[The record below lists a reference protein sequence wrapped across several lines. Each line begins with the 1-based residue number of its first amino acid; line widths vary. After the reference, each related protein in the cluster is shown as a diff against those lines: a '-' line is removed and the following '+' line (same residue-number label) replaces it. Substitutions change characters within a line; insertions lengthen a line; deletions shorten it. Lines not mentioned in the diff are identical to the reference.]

1 VAMSVTCPTCAAEFR
16 AGEQYAG
23 RVAKCPGCQKPFRLP
38 TAAADVGSAAAVTS
52 SATAATILP
61 TQTERRQATA
71 AAAPPVAAAQIA
83 STPATA
89 KQTATPAQKPA
100 TPKGTGA
107 KSPSRE
113 QIAQQI
119 MAGFTGP
126 IRRPRTPIMYQLAA
140 IVVFLLMIALPLV
153 YLSLI
158 ALAGYGVY
166 YHAVNHT
173 GIVTTDTVRNGKA
186 KVAAVLIYLGP
197 IVAGVVLIVFMIKPL
212 FARPVGGGRT
222 RSLRRES
229 EPLLFAFVDR
239 ICETVG
245 APKPRQIDVDCEVN
259 ASARFR
265 RGMLSMIGNDLA
277 LTIGMPLIAGLNT
290 RQFGGVLA
298 HEFGHFSQ
306 GFGMRLSYMIRSLS
320 HWFMRLV
327 YQRDRADQ
335 WLEENASEFD
345 IRIGWIL
352 YLAMAFVWLSR
363 KVLWVLMYVGHFFGS
378 FLLRQMEFDAD
389 RFETRF
395 AGSGAFEQTARQL
408 QTLNVASQAAF
419 SDLREFYREGRL
431 GDDLPRLIMARTA
444 AMPEEVKKAI
454 DKSIGTSKTGL
465 FDTHPCDADRIVAAK
480 REDTDGVF
488 RVELPATALLSDFDA
503 HAKASTL
510 EFYRGIFGNDLKKA
524 ELRPVTEITAKHE
537 QAREQESAIERFF
550 GGEWS
555 VAAPLQLDSYHV
567 APPQNAAAALAELKE
582 VRRQMAA
589 KIKASEGAAEALS
602 KANRQSRESHS
613 WNSLLRARVKV
624 NKKALAEAGGA
635 DEIKRRGAEAE
646 RLIGKST
653 NQLRSL
659 NELAA
664 KRISLGLAL
673 LHVAKVVERLPET
686 KPKLADVDAKF
697 MALQTMCGTME
708 ALAGIA
714 PLHTSAGGLIEALQG
729 GGRADDIVPILEDLM
744 GKLLPRAKTMRVVGS
759 VRHARRADPGGFGER
774 LQWLRSGARNGAD
787 ALCAVAGGN
796 GPVNRLRGNGLR
808 LAEAGGG
815 SGSGDCLAQEI
826 RVAGQ
831 LIQIG
836 QLPRLFYI
844 CGMTGTELAV
854 FALLLLAGGLANYRF
869 AEPIAAVFHRWIPDS
884 WESEPSSHRLSGQLM
899 SASGI
904 ILFATSAVTG

>member
-1 VAMSVTCPTCAAEFR
+1 MSVTCPSCAAKFR
-16 AGEQYAG
+16 AGDQYAG

-38 TAAADVGSAAAVTS
+38 SLPPEHNVAAAPAAAGS
-52 SATAATILP
+52 KATLP
-61 TQTERRQATA
+61 VQAERRQAPA
-71 AAAPPVAAAQIA
+71 A
-83 STPATA
+83 PATA
-89 KQTATPAQKPA
+89 VGPTRAAATAPPARPTVAPVTTNGPDGK
-100 TPKGTGA
+100 T
-107 KSPSRE
+107 PSRD

-140 IVVFLLMIALPLV
+140 IAVFLLMIILPLV

-173 GIVTTDTVRNGKA
+173 GIVTTGAVRNGKA
-186 KVAAVLIYLGP
+186 KIAALLIYLAP
-197 IVAGVVLIVFMIKPL
+197 IVAGAVLIVFMIKPL
-212 FARPVGGGRT
+212 FARPARDGRT
-222 RSLRRES
+222 RSLRREA

-265 RGMLSMIGNDLA
+265 RGMLSMLGNDLV
-277 LTIGMPLIAGLNT
+277 LTIGMPLLAGLNT

-327 YQRDRADQ
+327 YQRDRADE
-335 WLEENASEFD
+335 WLEANAGDLD

-444 AMPEEVKKAI
+444 ALPAEVKKAI
-454 DKSIGTSKTGL
+454 DKSIGQSKTGL
-465 FDTHPCDADRIVAAK
+465 FDTHPCDGDRIVAAK

-488 RVELPATALLSDFDA
+488 RVELPATVLLSDFEA
-503 HAKASTL
+503 HSKASTL

-524 ELRPVTEITAKHE
+524 ELRPVTDITAKHD
-537 QAREQESAIERFF
+537 QAREQEAAIGRFF

-555 VAAPLQLDSYHV
+555 AAAPLQLDAYHV
-567 APPQNAAAALAELKE
+567 APPPSASAALTELKDVRQRMAAAIA
-582 VRRQMAA
+582 
-589 KIKASEGAAEALS
+589 
-602 KANRQSRESHS
+602 ANRGAVETLATAGRQVRESHH
-613 WNSLLRARVKV
+613 WNTLLRARVKI
-624 NKKALAEAGGA
+624 NKKSLAEAGGA
-635 DEIKRRGAEAE
+635 EEIKRRGAEAE
-646 RLIGKST
+646 RLLGKAT
-653 NQLRSL
+653 GQLRSL

-664 KRISLGLAL
+664 KRISLSLAL
-673 LHVAKVVERLPET
+673 LHVAKVTERLPEPT
-686 KPKLADVDAKF
+686 PKIADVDAKF
-697 MALQTMCGTME
+697 MALQTMCGAME
-708 ALAGIA
+708 SLAAMA
-714 PLHTSAGGLIEALQG
+714 PLHASAGGLVEALQG
-729 GGRADDIVPILEDLM
+729 GGRADDIVPILNDLL
-744 GKLLPRAKTMRVVGS
+744 GKLLPRAKTMRAALERCS
-759 VRHARRADPGGFGER
+759 YPYEHAKGRI
-774 LQWLRSGARNGAD
+774 S
-787 ALCAVAGGN
+787 
-796 GPVNRLRGNGLR
+796 
-808 LAEAGGG
+808 
-815 SGSGDCLAQEI
+815 LAQFVMPDVPTQGDLASVFNACSQALETGPPLYVRLLGEMI
-826 RVAGQ
+826 RLTDLVEAACGLPTLNASSVAAQ
-831 LIQIG
+831 
-836 QLPRLFYI
+836 
-844 CGMTGTELAV
+844 
-854 FALLLLAGGLANYRF
+854 AG
-869 AEPIAAVFHRWIPDS
+869 
-884 WESEPSSHRLSGQLM
+884 
-899 SASGI
+899 
-904 ILFATSAVTG
+904 

>member
-1 VAMSVTCPTCAAEFR
+1 
-16 AGEQYAG
+16 
-23 RVAKCPGCQKPFRLP
+23 
-38 TAAADVGSAAAVTS
+38 
-52 SATAATILP
+52 
-61 TQTERRQATA
+61 
-71 AAAPPVAAAQIA
+71 
-83 STPATA
+83 
-89 KQTATPAQKPA
+89 
-100 TPKGTGA
+100 
-107 KSPSRE
+107 
-113 QIAQQI
+113 

-140 IVVFLLMIALPLV
+140 IAVFLLMILLPLV

-186 KVAAVLIYLGP
+186 KIAALLIYVAP

-212 FARPVGGGRT
+212 FARPARDGRT
-222 RSLRRES
+222 RSLRREA

-265 RGMLSMIGNDLA
+265 RGMLSMLGNDLV
-277 LTIGMPLIAGLNT
+277 LTIGMPLMAGLNT

-327 YQRDRADQ
+327 YQRDRADE
-335 WLEENASEFD
+335 WLEVNASEFD

-363 KVLWVLMYVGHFFGS
+363 KVLWLLMYVGHFFGS

-408 QTLNVASQAAF
+408 QTLNVASQAAY

-444 AMPEEVKKAI
+444 TIPEEVKKAI
-454 DKSIGTSKTGL
+454 DKSIGASKTGL
-465 FDTHPCDADRIVAAK
+465 FDTHPCDGDRIVAAK

-488 RVELPATALLSDFDA
+488 RVELPASVLLSDFDA
-503 HAKASTL
+503 HSKASTL
-510 EFYRGIFGNDLKKA
+510 EFYRGIFGNELKKT
-524 ELRPVTEITAKHE
+524 ELRPVTEITAKHD
-537 QAREQESAIERFF
+537 QSREQESMLERFF
-550 GGEWS
+550 GGEWTP
-555 VAAPLQLDSYHV
+555 AAPLQLDAYHV
-567 APPQNAAAALAELKE
+567 APPASASSALAELKE
-582 VRRQMAA
+582 VRKRMAA
-589 KIKASEGAAEALS
+589 ALEANRGAAEVLRNAG
-602 KANRQSRESHS
+602 RQSRESHY

-624 NKKALAEAGGA
+624 NKKALAEAGGE

-646 RLIGKST
+646 RLMAKSK
-653 NQLRSL
+653 NQLRSV

-664 KRISLGLAL
+664 KRISLSLAL
-673 LHVAKVVERLPET
+673 LHVPKVVERLTEP

-697 MALQTMCGTME
+697 MALQTMCGTMQS
-708 ALAGIA
+708 LATIA
-714 PLHTSAGGLIEALQG
+714 SLHTSAGGLIEALQG

-744 GKLLPRAKTMRVVGS
+744 GKLLPQAKTVRSILERVTYPYEHAKGRMSLAQFVMPDVPTKGDLGS
-759 VRHARRADPGGFGER
+759 IFNACGQVLETGPALYVRLLGEMV
-774 LQWLRSGARNGAD
+774 WLTDSVETA
-787 ALCAVAGGN
+787 C
-796 GPVNRLRGNGLR
+796 GLPT
-808 LAEAGGG
+808 L
-815 SGSGDCLAQEI
+815 SGSA
-826 RVAGQ
+826 A
-831 LIQIG
+831 
-836 QLPRLFYI
+836 P
-844 CGMTGTELAV
+844 MTA
-854 FALLLLAGGLANYRF
+854 
-869 AEPIAAVFHRWIPDS
+869 
-884 WESEPSSHRLSGQLM
+884 
-899 SASGI
+899 
-904 ILFATSAVTG
+904 